1 MEAATP
7 EAAVGTA
14 LTTTGAAATIAG
26 RIAEGVAL
34 GTEAA
39 TGLGRDATTTGAGRG
54 AFSLGGSVM
63 RMDSGEGTP
72 GAGGVGGV
80 SDIDGAPSASL
91 VAPLNPVCQTVHPA
105 HPRLKTTSPL
115 PASFS
120 TRYLRGL

>member
-1 MEAATP
+1 MEGAPP

-14 LTTTGAAATIAG
+14 FTTTGAAAAIGG

-34 GTEAA
+34 GTGAPM
-39 TGLGRDATTTGAGRG
+39 GLGNDAATTGAGKG

-72 GAGGVGGV
+72 GAGEVGGV
-80 SDIDGAPSASL
+80 SDIVGAPRASF
-91 VAPLNPVCQTVHPA
+91 VAPSNPVCQTVHPA

-115 PASFS
+115 PASFG
-120 TRYLRGL
+120 TRYSRGL